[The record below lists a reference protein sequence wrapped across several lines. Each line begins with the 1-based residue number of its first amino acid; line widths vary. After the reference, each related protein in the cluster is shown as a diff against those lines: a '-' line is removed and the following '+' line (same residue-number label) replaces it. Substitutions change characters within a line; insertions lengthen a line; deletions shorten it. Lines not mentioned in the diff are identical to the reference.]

1 MRSYDKA
8 LATVHHS
15 HAGGTGRESLPIIK
29 CQAAT
34 AGINDIHPI
43 SQCGL
48 PQGLYGLQCPA
59 SVGIQVEFPALAH
72 ILPLVGGGSGETCY
86 GLHHP
91 PWLIVSEV
99 VKGVPLPRGGVIDE
113 MVGTG
118 VCGDVIGLCGEQR
131 GG

>member
-8 LATVHHS
+8 LTTVHHS

-91 PWLIVSEV
+91 LWLIVSEV
-99 VKGVPLPRGGVIDE
+99 VNPTSSLIVHSP
-113 MVGTG
+113 
-118 VCGDVIGLCGEQR
+118 CAIGLSPFSNFKFGYDKFSFS
-131 GG
+131 